1 MIPIVTIDG
10 PSGSGKG
17 TLAKR
22 LSSELKWN
30 YLDSGLLYRC
40 YAFFY
45 SREQVNIREQ
55 ISKITF
61 SNLKGKEKILWQGN
75 DITNDLRGKGI
86 TLLSS
91 ELSQNKEIRQKLF
104 LIQKSYHK
112 KPGLIAEGRDMS
124 SIVFPESKIK
134 IFLTAAIEERVQRRA
149 NQLRNAGQKVN
160 ISELK
165 KEIQLRDRRDSERTH
180 SPLSISEG
188 AIEIDN
194 TYENIEITI
203 DNIKKLINERYK

>member
-1 MIPIVTIDG
+1 
-10 PSGSGKG
+10 
-17 TLAKR
+17 
-22 LSSELKWN
+22 
-30 YLDSGLLYRC
+30 
-40 YAFFY
+40 
-45 SREQVNIREQ
+45 
-55 ISKITF
+55 
-61 SNLKGKEKILWQGN
+61 
-75 DITNDLRGKGI
+75 
-86 TLLSS
+86 
-91 ELSQNKEIRQKLF
+91 
-104 LIQKSYHK
+104 
-112 KPGLIAEGRDMS
+112 MS

-194 TYENIEITI
+194 TYENIETTI
-203 DNIKKLINERYK
+203 NNIKKLINERYK